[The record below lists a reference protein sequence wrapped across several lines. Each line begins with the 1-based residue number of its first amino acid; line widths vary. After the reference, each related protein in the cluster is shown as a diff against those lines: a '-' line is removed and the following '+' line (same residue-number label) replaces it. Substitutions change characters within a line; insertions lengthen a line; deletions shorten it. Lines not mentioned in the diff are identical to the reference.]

1 MGAFFVCLIRN
12 LLLLSSIM
20 RLVKEIPHP
29 KYKIQIHHYN
39 ARYIVKIELG
49 QFEQTY
55 KIGETD
61 VNGLEDVEN
70 MITTELLSNAIKRFI
85 DMRTDWGN
93 AFTKKDN
100 R

>member
-1 MGAFFVCLIRN
+1 MGAFFVSLIGN
-12 LLLLSSIM
+12 LLFLSSFM

-29 KYKIQIHHYN
+29 KYRIQIHHYN
-39 ARYIVKIELG
+39 GKYLVKIELG

-61 VNGLEDVEN
+61 VNGPDDVEK
-70 MITTELLSNAIKRFI
+70 MITAELLSNAIKRFV

-93 AFTKKDN
+93 AFIKKDEK
-100 R
+100 